1 MYKAIDIYLEKRK
14 TRQYVGR
21 LRKEKGKF
29 VFQYDESYLY
39 IDNPIPIGPD
49 LPLHQ
54 QKHTSLKLFPS
65 FVDRIPLKKNP
76 AYKEYCR
83 SVGISPSETNLL
95 VLLATLGKKGPSSFV
110 CVPVIEGQVFS
121 SEQLKQ
127 FRKDLKLS
135 IREFSDLFDVSA
147 ATVYRIENSK
157 TSGKDTLKRIQI
169 YFQSPQTA
177 LDKIKITGVKLNE
190 QKKNFVENFFKSQV
204 RRKHA
209 AIGPFT
215 VNTDGIKRGMEKK
228 DIEEIVKK
236 QKRDFMK
243 KEYSFSKMKE
253 IKSPFKRKKNVEIN
267 LSHEV
272 IDYFKHLSKETSIPY
287 QQLINLYLLDC
298 VKKQKKLIFKG

>member
-21 LRKEKGKF
+21 LQKEKGKF
-29 VFQYDESYLY
+29 VFQYDKSYLY
-39 IDNPIPIGPD
+39 IDNPIPMGPD
-49 LPLHQ
+49 LPLDQ

-65 FVDRIPLKKNP
+65 FADRIPLKKNP

-83 SVGISPSETNLL
+83 SVGISPSETNIL
-95 VLLATLGKKGPSSFV
+95 VLLATLGKKGPSSFI

-169 YFQSPQTA
+169 YFQSPQIA
-177 LDKIKITGVKLNE
+177 LNKIKITGVRINE
-190 QKKNFVENFFKSQV
+190 NKRNFVEDFFRSKLRGKSV
-204 RRKHA
+204 KRKL
-209 AIGPFT
+209 FT
-215 VNTDGIKRGMEKK
+215 VNADGIKICMEKK
-228 DIEEIVKK
+228 DIEGIVKK

-243 KEYSFSKMKE
+243 KEYNFSKMKE
-253 IKSPFKRKKNVEIN
+253 VKKSFKGKKNVEIN

-272 IDYFKHLSKETSIPY
+272 IDYFKCLSKETSVPY
-287 QQLINLYLLDC
+287 QQLINFYLLDC
-298 VKKQKKLIFKG
+298 VKKLKKISMK

>member
-21 LRKEKGKF
+21 LKKEKRKF
-29 VFQYDESYLY
+29 VFQYDEAYLHT
-39 IDNPIPIGPD
+39 DNPIPLGPD

-65 FVDRIPLKKNP
+65 FADRIPLKKNP
-76 AYKEYCR
+76 AYEEYCR
-83 SVGISPSETNLL
+83 SVGISPSETNIL
-95 VLLATLGKKGPSSFV
+95 VLLATLGRKGPSSFF
-110 CVPVIEGQVFS
+110 CVPVIEDQIFS

-177 LDKIKITGVKLNE
+177 LNKIKITGVRINE
-190 QKKNFVENFFKSQV
+190 NKRNFVEDFF
-204 RRKHA
+204 R
-209 AIGPFT
+209 
-215 VNTDGIKRGMEKK
+215 
-228 DIEEIVKK
+228 
-236 QKRDFMK
+236 
-243 KEYSFSKMKE
+243 SKMKE
-253 IKSPFKRKKNVEIN
+253 VKKSFKGKKNVEIN
-267 LSHEV
+267 LNHEV
-272 IDYFKHLSKETSIPY
+272 IDYFKYLSKETSVPY
-287 QQLINLYLLDC
+287 QQLINLYLLDYI
-298 VKKQKKLIFKG
+298 KKQRKSL

>member
-1 MYKAIDIYLEKRK
+1 MYKAIDIYLEKKK

-21 LRKEKGKF
+21 LQKEKGKF

-39 IDNPIPIGPD
+39 IDNPIPMGPD

-54 QKHTSLKLFPS
+54 QKYISLKLFPS

-83 SVGISPSETNLL
+83 SVGISPSETNFL
-95 VLLATLGKKGPSSFV
+95 VLLATLGRKGPSSFI

-135 IREFSDLFDVSA
+135 IREFSDLFDVSS
-147 ATVYRIENSK
+147 ATIYRIENSK

-177 LDKIKITGVKLNE
+177 LNKIKITGVRINE
-190 QKKNFVENFFKSQV
+190 NKRNFVEDFFRSKLKEKSV
-204 RRKHA
+204 KGKLFTDTKRKRE
-209 AIGPFT
+209 P
-215 VNTDGIKRGMEKK
+215 
-228 DIEEIVKK
+228 
-236 QKRDFMK
+236 MK
-243 KEYSFSKMKE
+243 KEYNFLKMKE
-253 IKSPFKRKKNVEIN
+253 IKSPFKEKKGIGIS

-272 IDYFKHLSKETSIPY
+272 IDYFKYLSKETSVPY
-287 QQLINLYLLDC
+287 QQLINLYLLDY
-298 VKKQKKLIFKG
+298 VKKQKKSI